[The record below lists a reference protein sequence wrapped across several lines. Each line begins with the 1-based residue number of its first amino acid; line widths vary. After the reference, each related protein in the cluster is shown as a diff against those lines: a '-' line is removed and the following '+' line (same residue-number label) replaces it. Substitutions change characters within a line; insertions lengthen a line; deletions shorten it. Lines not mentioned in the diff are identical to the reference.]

1 MVKTNDEFDSRIN
14 EFYQYLEQRLEI
26 QEEIDKQI
34 NFDKTSKSDKI
45 IFKKDGQPIPSIYLI
60 YLNR

>member
-14 EFYQYLEQRLEI
+14 KFYQYLEQRLEI
-26 QEEIDKQI
+26 QEEIVKQI

-45 IFKKDGQPIPSIYLI
+45 ILKKERQPIPSTI
-60 YLNR
+60 